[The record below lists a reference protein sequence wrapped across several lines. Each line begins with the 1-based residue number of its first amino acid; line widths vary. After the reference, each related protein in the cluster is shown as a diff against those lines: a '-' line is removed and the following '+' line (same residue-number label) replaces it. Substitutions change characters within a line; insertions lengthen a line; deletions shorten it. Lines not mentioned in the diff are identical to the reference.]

1 MWLNPGRSESLG
13 EHSLAPGLKKRK
25 RSETPPDQITSGDE
39 AIYAEQEEK
48 AAKRMMQEDSDYE
61 GSPIQDS
68 SE

>member
-1 MWLNPGRSESLG
+1 MAGRLESLG

-25 RSETPPDQITSGDE
+25 RSETPPDEIASSDE
-39 AIYAEQEEK
+39 AIYAEQEERT
-48 AAKRMMQEDSDYE
+48 AKRMLQEDSDYE